1 MRPPQ
6 VPGLAVVI
14 VGDRKDSAT
23 YVRMK
28 KKACADVGIRSF
40 DCDLPGDASQ
50 ADVLAAVSRF
60 NSDPDVHGILVQLP
74 VRSRRKTA
82 HLGCGQRAG
91 CNASAT
97 RQPRVCAPWRGNA
110 QAAWRKRA
118 AALGARRGTRQT
130 LRCSPCADRPR
141 PRAAPARSCQST
153 STRRL
158 CCRPCRW
165 RRTWMGSTRSTS
177 GALR

>member
-74 VRSRRKTA
+74 VRSRRTTA
-82 HLGCGQRAG
+82 PRPRSARALQRQRGPAAACRRARAG
-91 CNASAT
+91 KRTCSMALARGCAGAAPRSVPSAELS
-97 RQPRVCAPWRGNA
+97 PRADRSLP
-110 QAAWRKRA
+110 RA
-118 AALGARRGTRQT
+118 AA
-130 LRCSPCADRPR
+130 
-141 PRAAPARSCQST
+141 ARSCRST
-153 STRRL
+153 STRRR
-158 CCRPCRW
+158 CCRPYRW
-165 RRTWMGSTRSTS
+165 KRTWMGSTRSTS

>member
-1 MRPPQ
+1 M
-6 VPGLAVVI
+6 PGLAVVI

-74 VRSRRKTA
+74 VRLRRSA
-82 HLGCGQRAG
+82 APRHRSAFALHHRRDPAAACRRPRA
-91 CNASAT
+91 
-97 RQPRVCAPWRGNA
+97 
-110 QAAWRKRA
+110 RKRA
-118 AALGARRGTRQT
+118 SGAAHARGCAGGAPRSVRRAALQPVR
-130 LRCSPCADRPR
+130 
-141 PRAAPARSCQST
+141 
-153 STRRL
+153 
-158 CCRPCRW
+158 
-165 RRTWMGSTRSTS
+165 
-177 GALR
+177 

>member
-1 MRPPQ
+1 MARRSPCACRALTPQPQ

-74 VRSRRKTA
+74 VRSRRET
-82 HLGCGQRAG
+82 QRALPAVSVRCAPPPRPG
-91 CNASAT
+91 SRSSALPCAKAHALRGASA
-97 RQPRVCAPWRGNA
+97 RLRWGPPRSVL
-110 QAAWRKRA
+110 RA
-118 AALGARRGTRQT
+118 ALQPVR
-130 LRCSPCADRPR
+130 
-141 PRAAPARSCQST
+141 
-153 STRRL
+153 
-158 CCRPCRW
+158 
-165 RRTWMGSTRSTS
+165 
-177 GALR
+177 